1 MSPAWCCW
9 GATIFYELDM
19 RIPAFPIIA
28 SFALLAAPA
37 FAQTAGTTSTQPGG
51 GSTMSTDAQQNSAV
65 TDDTQQKLR
74 QSLEQSGFKN
84 VKVVPEAFLIRA
96 KAPDGSRI
104 VMRVTPDEI
113 EGVIIERTGTSSRP
127 DGSSP
132 GQSGMTR

>member
-1 MSPAWCCW
+1 
-9 GATIFYELDM
+9 
-19 RIPAFPIIA
+19 
-28 SFALLAAPA
+28 
-37 FAQTAGTTSTQPGG
+37 
-51 GSTMSTDAQQNSAV
+51 MSTDAQQNSAV

-74 QSLEQSGFKN
+74 QSLEQFGFKN